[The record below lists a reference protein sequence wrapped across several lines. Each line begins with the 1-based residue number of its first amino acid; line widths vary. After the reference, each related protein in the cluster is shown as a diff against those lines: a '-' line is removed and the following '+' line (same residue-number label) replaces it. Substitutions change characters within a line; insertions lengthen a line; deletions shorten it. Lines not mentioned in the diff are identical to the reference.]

1 MFERMPSRKVVSLQ
15 EGDVPLMKIL
25 DEGGLLSLS
34 PSLSQAEEEEE
45 GSEVMELLMGWRVKK
60 LLGFL
65 VIDEGIEMKSPR
77 ILRNRVACG
86 VRGEKRLL
94 GVEAEIEEEETIV
107 IRDDDNRAI
116 SR

>member
-1 MFERMPSRKVVSLQ
+1 
-15 EGDVPLMKIL
+15 MKIL

-34 PSLSQAEEEEE
+34 PSLSQAEEEEEE

-65 VIDEGIEMKSPR
+65 VIDEGIEMKSLR
-77 ILRNRVACG
+77 ILGNRVACG

>member
-1 MFERMPSRKVVSLQ
+1 
-15 EGDVPLMKIL
+15 MKIL
-25 DEGGLLSLS
+25 DEGVLLSLS
-34 PSLSQAEEEEE
+34 PSLSQAEEEE
-45 GSEVMELLMGWRVKK
+45 EVMELLMGWRVKK